1 LRVEIPGRLSSE
13 HPDSTI
19 AAALF
24 DFDETIIDLEAEHV
38 AASTALCRERGAD
51 FERLPDS
58 IRRASGTRIIDE
70 LRLIREHFG
79 WRDPDDALLAR
90 RLQLFDEICRTAA
103 LEPMPGVREV
113 VRALRER
120 GIPLAITT
128 SAVREAIETI
138 LEGRSLTVV
147 EHLSLDDSDIVFC
160 IKQWSR
166 SADPILADLCRRFL
180 NRRLFKAFDLDMPE
194 EEREAFISGARSVV
208 ERGGYDPEYYFV
220 EDEAGD
226 AEHYFYSRDRGIEK
240 DLIFVEYGFSRPEI
254 REISEVSAA
263 VRGLQKGYT
272 LLRACFPG
280 EVKKEIASFYRDRGP
295 ESRGTS
301 A

>member
-1 LRVEIPGRLSSE
+1 
-13 HPDSTI
+13 
-19 AAALF
+19 
-24 DFDETIIDLEAEHV
+24 
-38 AASTALCRERGAD
+38 
-51 FERLPDS
+51 
-58 IRRASGTRIIDE
+58 
-70 LRLIREHFG
+70 
-79 WRDPDDALLAR
+79 
-90 RLQLFDEICRTAA
+90 
-103 LEPMPGVREV
+103 M
-113 VRALRER
+113 
-120 GIPLAITT
+120 
-128 SAVREAIETI
+128 
-138 LEGRSLTVV
+138 
-147 EHLSLDDSDIVFC
+147 
-160 IKQWSR
+160 
-166 SADPILADLCRRFL
+166 
-180 NRRLFKAFDLDMPE
+180 FKAFDLDMPE

-208 ERGGYDPEYYFV
+208 ERRGYDPEYYFV

-280 EVKKEIASFYRDRGP
+280 EAKKEIASFYRDRGP

>member
-51 FERLPDS
+51 FERLPES

-79 WRDPDDALLAR
+79 WRDSDDALLAR
-90 RLQLFDEICRTAA
+90 RQQLFDEICRTAA

-138 LEGRSLTVV
+138 LTRIGLRDAFTLIVDGGDVRHGKPDPECYLVTARRLGAAPADCVVFEDAAVGVLAAKRAGMFCVAVRNPNAQTLQDLSAADVIVDSFRSL
-147 EHLSLDDSDIVFC
+147 
-160 IKQWSR
+160 
-166 SADPILADLCRRFL
+166 
-180 NRRLFKAFDLDMPE
+180 
-194 EEREAFISGARSVV
+194 
-208 ERGGYDPEYYFV
+208 
-220 EDEAGD
+220 
-226 AEHYFYSRDRGIEK
+226 
-240 DLIFVEYGFSRPEI
+240 
-254 REISEVSAA
+254 
-263 VRGLQKGYT
+263 
-272 LLRACFPG
+272 LR
-280 EVKKEIASFYRDRGP
+280 
-295 ESRGTS
+295 
-301 A
+301 